1 MIEILTAYD
10 EEDPELGVYFNAC
23 KKDIVASINLQTA
36 IHNIF
41 SITEIPSRNCRL
53 AYFDIVLGKL
63 KNIPFII
70 IAYTHGN
77 ETSLIANGS
86 GFITV
91 NSTNSSFN
99 DSFFYTNS
107 CLSGKVLGP
116 ELIKQNCKVFIGYD
130 STITAFKNEN
140 SNISLK
146 CDNIGMLLF
155 LTSDITAYDAYVA
168 MIQLYTQEYDK
179 LLANGDPLS
188 AALLIQNREALVFHG
203 EKELKKEDFMA

>member
-1 MIEILTAYD
+1 M
-10 EEDPELGVYFNAC
+10 GVYFNAC
-23 KKDIVASINLQTA
+23 KNDIITSINLQTA

-41 SITEIPSRNCRL
+41 SIIEIPSRNCRS
-53 AYFDIVLGKL
+53 AYFDIVLSEF

-77 ETSLIANGS
+77 ENSLVANGS
-86 GFITV
+86 RFITV
-91 NSTNSSFN
+91 DNDTSFFN
-99 DSFFYTNS
+99 NSFFYTNS

-146 CDNIGMLLF
+146 CDNIGILLF
-155 LTSDITAYDAYVA
+155 LTSDITAYDAYFA
-168 MIQLYTQEYDK
+168 MIKLYTQEYDK

-188 AALLIQNREALVFHG
+188 AGLLIQNREALVFYG